1 MTQSRGVGGGWQ
13 GVRGCVGQVAQRRTP
28 FWGFYPFVLNKKA
41 VHAACRVLPGVVVG
55 LHLAWGNRLGRDRS
69 VGQSRCLGMET
80 IQVAIANAAYAT
92 ALRELLARNAG
103 WRILSVEAPDPRI
116 EGVIVV
122 DSQSL
127 DGLPRAIEN
136 PQRVVLIT
144 PNEAAHLAK
153 PGRRGSYPWFLR
165 TTRLTP
171 PFWRSWRLD
180 CG

>member
-1 MTQSRGVGGGWQ
+1 
-13 GVRGCVGQVAQRRTP
+13 
-28 FWGFYPFVLNKKA
+28 
-41 VHAACRVLPGVVVG
+41 
-55 LHLAWGNRLGRDRS
+55 
-69 VGQSRCLGMET
+69 MET

-122 DSQSL
+122 DSQSI

-144 PNEAAHLAK
+144 PNEAPHLAK
-153 PGRRGSYPWFLR
+153 AWEAGIVSVVFEDDPINTAILAIMAARLRVTKAASRSEGAPGKSASRCQPDAGPSRG
-165 TTRLTP
+165 
-171 PFWRSWRLD
+171 
-180 CG
+180 GGAH

>member
-1 MTQSRGVGGGWQ
+1 
-13 GVRGCVGQVAQRRTP
+13 
-28 FWGFYPFVLNKKA
+28 
-41 VHAACRVLPGVVVG
+41 
-55 LHLAWGNRLGRDRS
+55 
-69 VGQSRCLGMET
+69 MET

-153 PGRRGSYPWFLR
+153 AWEAGIVSVVFEDDPINTAILAIMAARLRVTKAGSRSEVAPGKSASRCQLDAGPSRG
-165 TTRLTP
+165 
-171 PFWRSWRLD
+171 
-180 CG
+180 GGAH

>member
-1 MTQSRGVGGGWQ
+1 
-13 GVRGCVGQVAQRRTP
+13 
-28 FWGFYPFVLNKKA
+28 
-41 VHAACRVLPGVVVG
+41 
-55 LHLAWGNRLGRDRS
+55 
-69 VGQSRCLGMET
+69 MET

-153 PGRRGSYPWFLR
+153 AWEAGIVSVVFEDDPINTAILAIMAARLRVTKAASRSEVAPGKSASRSQLDAGPSRG
-165 TTRLTP
+165 
-171 PFWRSWRLD
+171 
-180 CG
+180 GGAH

>member
-1 MTQSRGVGGGWQ
+1 
-13 GVRGCVGQVAQRRTP
+13 
-28 FWGFYPFVLNKKA
+28 
-41 VHAACRVLPGVVVG
+41 
-55 LHLAWGNRLGRDRS
+55 
-69 VGQSRCLGMET
+69 MET

-153 PGRRGSYPWFLR
+153 AWEAGIVSVVFEDDPINTAILAIMAARLRVTKAASRSEVAPGKATSRSQFDAGPSRG
-165 TTRLTP
+165 
-171 PFWRSWRLD
+171 
-180 CG
+180 GGAH

>member
-1 MTQSRGVGGGWQ
+1 
-13 GVRGCVGQVAQRRTP
+13 
-28 FWGFYPFVLNKKA
+28 
-41 VHAACRVLPGVVVG
+41 
-55 LHLAWGNRLGRDRS
+55 
-69 VGQSRCLGMET
+69 MET
-80 IQVAIANAAYAT
+80 IQVAIANASYAT

-127 DGLPRAIEN
+127 DGLPRAMEN

-153 PGRRGSYPWFLR
+153 AWEAGIVSVVFEDDPINTAILAIMAARLRVTKSASRSEGAPGKSASRCQLDAGPSRG
-165 TTRLTP
+165 
-171 PFWRSWRLD
+171 
-180 CG
+180 GGAH